1 MQPRMHLASAS
12 RLEDRMRPSVWAL
25 LLILTSRVC
34 AQTGPVPHALVP
46 TDQSRLPRLG
56 DAISMGQL
64 RIPPKAV
71 KEIRRAQTALRSGDV
86 RSSAAHLERALQI
99 YPQSLEV
106 HNNLGSRYIELH
118 EYEKAAVEFQK
129 AIDIDPRIMQPFNN
143 LSVAFFLL
151 QRYPEAEAA
160 ARRALNLD
168 PHHPTLRYMLGC
180 ILATEK
186 RNPVEAMEMLRQT
199 KREFPDSRLLLAE
212 ILLRRGAVDEAENE
226 LREYLSV
233 PGAEKKQNV
242 ERWLARLTQKS
253 ATTNSAT
260 QPNTP

>member
-1 MQPRMHLASAS
+1 MQPRAHLAPAS
-12 RLEDRMRPSVWAL
+12 RPEDRMRPSVWAL
-25 LLILTSRVC
+25 LLVLTPRVW
-34 AQTGPVPHALVP
+34 AQSGPPPHPLLP

-56 DAISMGQL
+56 DTVSMGEL

-71 KEIRRAQTALRSGDV
+71 KEIQRSQTALRSGDV

-160 ARRALNLD
+160 ARRAIDLD
-168 PHHPTLRYMLGC
+168 PH
-180 ILATEK
+180 
-186 RNPVEAMEMLRQT
+186 
-199 KREFPDSRLLLAE
+199 
-212 ILLRRGAVDEAENE
+212 
-226 LREYLSV
+226 
-233 PGAEKKQNV
+233 
-242 ERWLARLTQKS
+242 
-253 ATTNSAT
+253 NST
-260 QPNTP
+260 

>member
-1 MQPRMHLASAS
+1 M
-12 RLEDRMRPSVWAL
+12 RLGVWAL
-25 LLILTSRVC
+25 LLILTPRVC
-34 AQTGPVPHALVP
+34 AQTEPLSPPLVP
-46 TDQSRLPRLG
+46 IDQSRLPRPGETISLG
-56 DAISMGQL
+56 EL

-106 HNNLGSRYIELH
+106 HNNLGSRYIELQ
-118 EYEKAAVEFQK
+118 EYEKAAIEFQK
-129 AIDIDPRIMQPFNN
+129 AIEIDPRLTQPYNN

-160 ARRALNLD
+160 ARRALDLD
-168 PHHPTLRYMLGC
+168 PHNATSRYMLGC

-186 RNPVEAMEMLRQT
+186 RNPLEAMEMLRQT
-199 KREFPDSRLLLAE
+199 EREFPDSRLLLAE
-212 ILLRRGAVDEAENE
+212 ILLRRGAMSEAENE
-226 LREYLSV
+226 LRDYLAV

-242 ERWLARLTQKS
+242 ERWLARLTQTS
-253 ATTNSAT
+253 AVTNSVT
-260 QPNTP
+260 QHSTPLTLSGLSSGPPLPK

>member
-1 MQPRMHLASAS
+1 
-12 RLEDRMRPSVWAL
+12 MRPGVWAL
-25 LLILTSRVC
+25 LLMLTSRAC
-34 AQTGPVPHALVP
+34 AQTEPLPPRLVP

-56 DAISMGQL
+56 ETIALGEL

-71 KEIRRAQTALRSGDV
+71 KEIQRSQTALQSGDV
-86 RSSAAHLERALQI
+86 RTSATHLERALQI

-106 HNNLGSRYIELH
+106 HNNLVSRYIELH

-129 AIDIDPRIMQPFNN
+129 AIDIDPHVMQPFNN

-186 RNPVEAMEMLRQT
+186 RNPAEAMEMLRQT

-212 ILLRRGAVDEAENE
+212 ILLTRGAVDEAKNE
-226 LREYLSV
+226 LRDYLAV
-233 PGAEKKQNV
+233 PGAEKKQIV
-242 ERWLARLTQKS
+242 ERWLARLTQTS
-253 ATTNSAT
+253 ATRNSAT
-260 QPNTP
+260 CHSTP